1 MDPLKSY
8 FGRLLQEEISPMI
21 MVRTTPLAEDAC
33 QKNGLNFVE
42 LLLPFSSFTKL
53 NVPVRTAND
62 QPYRIQ
68 LFKLRLAYACDIHL
82 QNDEVAEEH
91 LKQVVL
97 DANQNI
103 LPHLTSEPPELQN
116 LLKSLEAIIY
126 SWAIISSSDE
136 KKTVLFRL
144 NPIIAPSFGCE
155 DRSNLTSCDFL
166 SFPMGSDLCPSW
178 IETFNKEL
186 IRTVSFSEHEAFDH
200 PVACLFVVSSKDEQP
215 INRFVDLLNTDQ
227 FPPLLNDGV
236 MDPKILKHYLVL
248 HDRQDGSP
256 DKVSNILAEMRSTFG
271 SNCKFLCINSAEAR
285 SDDGKDVP
293 WMPYGSHILHR
304 DNTAHLLSR
313 EDINGVRDFMQDLS
327 SNYIIPHMEQKIRI
341 LNQQVAATRR
351 GFRNQIKNL
360 WWRKGKED
368 APESPD
374 GPTYTFSSIESQIR
388 VLADYAFMLRDY
400 ELALSNYRLLST
412 DYKLDKAWK
421 RYAGVQEMT
430 GLCSFML
437 DQSRK
442 DSDYC
447 METAFT
453 TYLKIGSS
461 SQRNASRCGLW
472 WAEMLKARGQY
483 KDAANIYFRISN
495 EEPSLHAAVMLEQ
508 ASYCYLLSIPP
519 MLRKYGFHL
528 VLSGNRYYISD
539 QRHHAIRA
547 YRNALFVY
555 RENGWSYIS
564 DHVHYNV
571 GRWYSFIGVLD
582 LAIKHML
589 EVLACSHQSLA
600 TQNVFLNEF
609 FHVVQSM
616 GKKFE
621 VYNLRLPVINM
632 ASLKVFY
639 EDFRTYAS
647 PSDVHVSENLWQSLE
662 EELVPSATTSRSNWL
677 DSQMK
682 SSSRRNNDS
691 AVCVVGE
698 AVVVELEFQ
707 NPLQVAVPISEISL
721 ICSSSLNTP
730 PPDGDFER
738 PCNSDSSFMLSK
750 LDVILETG
758 ETKRVEHLK
767 LGIQLE
773 VCPKMEGLLKI
784 TGVRW
789 TLSDTVIG
797 YRHFEFDMKG
807 KQKKGRRDLSSL
819 STNLEF
825 LVIKGLPKLE
835 ACIQHLPKKIFTGDL
850 RPLLLELRNQSEFS
864 VKNIKMKISHP
875 RYLIPGNIEELNM
888 DFPKYSENLESAVIK
903 EAPATVIPNTKSFLF
918 SFPDDAKVQGRA
930 CLTWPLWFHAGL
942 TGKISLYVSIYYE
955 VESCSN
961 NMTYR
966 ILRMHHDLEILP
978 SIDVSFNITPCK
990 SSLHEF
996 FVQMDIVNKTKS
1008 DSFSLH
1014 QLSSV
1019 GNMWEISALPTTL
1032 YICPVQTL
1040 LAGQAL
1046 SCFFKLK
1053 DCRKNSSNEEHP
1065 SSCDLLMVSQ
1075 DNKGV
1080 IDVSK
1085 SPMVEFHQF
1094 ERHHQVKSSKKLQIE
1109 VKQEYLG
1116 AWLYLLDGLLPSRWK
1131 PGGLGLE
1138 ALMLHLTVA
1147 HEDIFRGLICQFDIL
1162 IGDLGKVDFILIS
1175 KMAKTDPVIEPVE
1188 RPKLLTNHTCHIS
1201 ISSNSPISWQ
1211 MSGSRMINHDFSA
1224 SFCEVGFH
1232 LRVQN
1237 CSDSVVSIRLVT
1249 YDVMPGR
1256 KHSEMAKL
1264 SDSSGN
1270 GSGWNDISLVNDI
1283 KVVSSVQGNRPK
1295 KLSMESQF
1303 PFIWCALSSTKL
1315 DLQPLSSS
1323 EIPLK
1328 ICLFTPGTYDL
1339 SNYELHWELNPP
1351 ERITGDLK
1359 TCTSGTL
1366 YGHPFYLT
1374 AIQLQH

>member
-116 LLKSLEAIIY
+116 LLK
-126 SWAIISSSDE
+126 
-136 KKTVLFRL
+136 K
-144 NPIIAPSFGCE
+144 
-155 DRSNLTSCDFL
+155 
-166 SFPMGSDLCPSW
+166 SDLCPSW

-186 IRTVSFSEHEAFDH
+186 IRTVSFSEHETFDH

-304 DNTAHLLSR
+304 DNTARLLSR

-721 ICSSSLNTP
+721 ICELTAKSEGTETGSSSLNTP
-730 PPDGDFER
+730 PPDGDFES
-738 PCNSDSSFMLSK
+738 PYNSDSSFMLSK

-758 ETKRVEHLK
+758 ETKR
-767 LGIQLE
+767 IQLE

-1053 DCRKNSSNEEHP
+1053 DCRKNSSNEEHL
-1065 SSCDLLMVSQ
+1065 SGCDLLMVSQ
-1075 DNKGV
+1075 DNKEV

-1094 ERHHQVKSSKKLQIE
+1094 ERHHQVKSSK
-1109 VKQEYLG
+1109 
-1116 AWLYLLDGLLPSRWK
+1116 
-1131 PGGLGLE
+1131 
-1138 ALMLHLTVA
+1138 
-1147 HEDIFRGLICQFDIL
+1147 
-1162 IGDLGKVDFILIS
+1162 GDLGKVDFILIS

-1359 TCTSGTL
+1359 TCTSGTV